1 MPNLIALNA
10 PAGSAGL
17 SSSPSLRGVP
27 AVAGALLLERR
38 PLSACAAIQ
47 SEWSDLAARAIE
59 PNLFFEPE
67 FALPAAQHLV
77 SFRNVS
83 VLLVWQQETEGG
95 RRLLAFIPSASVRR
109 LFGPEEL
116 VGWSDPRI
124 GSAAPLIDHNQAGRV
139 IAAVLSAPGR
149 WSPSVRRDLRFSG
162 IDLEGPFAL
171 ALLRAAETLST
182 AATLRAAS
190 PSPRPPAGG
199 NGPGLAALRHGLSRH
214 GHLAFAEAAS
224 RQELRDMVE
233 LVLALEASGALAR
246 AGAAT
251 LQDIRETAFLRTMT
265 RNLARSRQCRAGL
278 LTLDGEPVAGA
289 LLLGKGPR
297 RWLYAAVE
305 DERYASFAPLAQ
317 LVSLL
322 RKQSR
327 AGELVGHVPGMHVVT
342 DALPLGAFRLF
353 HTDAR
358 RRGAAAAP
366 DSGLSLPRA
375 RAAG

>member
-10 PAGSAGL
+10 PAGTARQ
-17 SSSPSLRGVP
+17 SPNPPLRGAP
-27 AVAGALLLERR
+27 ATAGALLLERR
-38 PLSACAAIQ
+38 LLSACAAIQ
-47 SEWSDLAARAIE
+47 PEWSDLAARAIE

-77 SFRNVS
+77 SFRDVS
-83 VLLVWQQETEGG
+83 VLLLWQQEMDGS
-95 RRLLAFIPSASVRR
+95 RRLFAFIPSVSVRR

-124 GSAAPLIDHNQAGRV
+124 ASAAPLVDHDQAGRV

-149 WSPSVRRDLRFSG
+149 WSPAVRRDLRFSG

-182 AATLRAAS
+182 AATLRAAP
-190 PSPRPPAGG
+190 PSPRPPADG
-199 NGPGLAALRHGLSRH
+199 NGPDLAALRHGLSRH
-214 GHLAFAEAAS
+214 GRLAFAEASS
-224 RQELRDMVE
+224 RQDLRDMVE
-233 LVLALEASGALAR
+233 LVLALEASGSLAR

-251 LQDIRETAFLRTMT
+251 LQDIRETAFLRAMT

-278 LTLDGEPVAGA
+278 LTLDGQPVAGA

-327 AGELVGHVPGMHVVT
+327 ARELVGHVPGMHAVT
-342 DALPLGAFRLF
+342 DALPIGAFRLF
-353 HTDAR
+353 HTGER
-358 RRGAAAAP
+358 KRGVPAGS
-366 DSGLSLPRA
+366 DFEISLPPA
-375 RAAG
+375 RTAG